1 MGKTVLNRIFSSGEA
16 LKHRLFFPG
25 ELHRFGKNDRF
36 SPGGENIPIENAH
49 RHGIINNAT
58 ASYPSLTLFRSFFA
72 TAGTIRIRQ
81 G

>member
-36 SPGGENIPIENAH
+36 SPGLKTFP
-49 RHGIINNAT
+49 
-58 ASYPSLTLFRSFFA
+58 LKM
-72 TAGTIRIRQ
+72 RIAMV
-81 G
+81 